1 MSLKY
6 VYIGCVLAAVS
17 GATTTAAVVEI
28 NVGGYYFSPQF
39 ANVQP
44 GDTIRWIH
52 DEGNHDVTS
61 GAGCSGVTS
70 HFYSPITTVVP
81 QFEWTV
87 PASLDGEVIPYY
99 CSVGN
104 HCVAS
109 DQFGALLVN
118 VQAHYV
124 TTNGFVY
131 EPPAI
136 TVDAGD
142 AVFWLHAGGTHT
154 VTSGI
159 GCLPDGRFD
168 EPLSNLD
175 PMPFYVVPED
185 EPSGTI
191 DYYCTPHCGFGM
203 VGTIDV
209 MGTAPL
215 GACCMLNVLCYEDM
229 TQEDCESMGDTW
241 YGGQSC
247 AEADCLVYGS
257 CCVDAAGGGT
267 ECLDLVQE
275 TCVAIGGDWAG
286 WMHCDELPCATCP
299 EDVNGDG
306 VVGVDDLLQ
315 LLAVYGNSCSGC
327 PEDIDGDGVVGV
339 DDLLQLLAVYG
350 GDC

>member
-28 NVGGYYFSPQF
+28 HVGGYYYSPQF

-44 GDTIRWIH
+44 GDTIRWIR
-52 DEGNHDVTS
+52 DGGTHDVTS
-61 GAGCSGVTS
+61 GAGCGSPTS
-70 HFYSPITTVVP
+70 LFYSPITAVVP

-87 PASLDGEVIPYY
+87 PASFDGEVIPYY

-131 EPPAI
+131 EPSAI

-159 GCLPDGRFD
+159 GCVPDGGFN

-209 MGTAPL
+209 MGTACP
-215 GACCMLNVLCYEDM
+215 EDVN
-229 TQEDCESMGDTW
+229 GDGTV
-241 YGGQSC
+241 GVDDLLQLL
-247 AEADCLVYGS
+247 AVYGNS
-257 CCVDAAGGGT
+257 CSG
-267 ECLDLVQE
+267 
-275 TCVAIGGDWAG
+275 
-286 WMHCDELPCATCP
+286 CA

-315 LLAVYGNSCSGC
+315 LLAVYG
-327 PEDIDGDGVVGV
+327 
-339 DDLLQLLAVYG
+339 A
-350 GDC
+350 DC